1 MVPPYEPWAVLNE
14 LPRRLKNWLVRP
26 METFGAASDAASD
39 NGWGCGV
46 SPPIPPVEDS
56 SDLLRRRM
64 EALHLDPND
73 VDRPTAQLAGIKTG
87 LCAHCAARGKCMRD
101 LDDEFA
107 DPGWG
112 DWRNY
117 CPNATTL
124 TILST
129 LGNCVEEQQSHQDD
143 QNKASAAT
151 PWQRSASGD
160 RLSQA

>member
-1 MVPPYEPWAVLNE
+1 MAPPWEPWGVLNG
-14 LPRRLKNWLVRP
+14 LPQRLKSWLARP
-26 METFGAASDAASD
+26 GVVFKATSG
-39 NGWGCGV
+39 NGGGEGSSV
-46 SPPIPPVEDS
+46 SPPVEDS
-56 SDLLRRRM
+56 SDLLKRRM
-64 EALHLDPND
+64 KALHLDPDD
-73 VDRPTAQLAGIKTG
+73 VDGPAAQLAGIETG

-129 LGNCVEEQQSHQDD
+129 LGNCVESKHQEEQNQSG
-143 QNKASAAT
+143 AAA
-151 PWQRSASGD
+151 PWQHAVRSGD
-160 RLSQA
+160 KCSQA

>member
-1 MVPPYEPWAVLNE
+1 MAPPREPWAVLNE
-14 LPRRLKNWLVRP
+14 LPRRLKNWLTRP
-26 METFGAASDAASD
+26 PVNFEATAD
-39 NGWGCGV
+39 NGSGA
-46 SPPIPPVEDS
+46 SSAFPSAEDS

-64 EALHLDPND
+64 EALHLDPDD
-73 VDRPTAQLAGIKTG
+73 VDRPTAQLAGIVTG

-129 LGNCVEEQQSHQDD
+129 LGNCVENQQQQQHDED
-143 QNKASAAT
+143 NASGAT
-151 PWQRSASGD
+151 PWRRSASGGTF
-160 RLSQA
+160 SQA

>member
-1 MVPPYEPWAVLNE
+1 MA
-14 LPRRLKNWLVRP
+14 LPREFWVLLNQLPQRFRNWFVRP
-26 METFGAASDAASD
+26 AAGLATETLPDASAA
-39 NGWGCGV
+39 
-46 SPPIPPVEDS
+46 DS

-64 EALHLDPND
+64 KALNLDPDD
-73 VDRPTAQLAGIKTG
+73 VDRPAAKFLGIETG
-87 LCAHCAARGKCMRD
+87 LCAHCASRGQCMKD

-129 LGNCVEEQQSHQDD
+129 LGSCAEDRQDEAKPD
-143 QNKASAAT
+143 EAGAT
-151 PWQRSASGD
+151 I
-160 RLSQA
+160 